1 MRRDIEI
8 QSLQHKVNHLNQNLS
23 HNLNTLEN
31 KDNEISELYEK
42 LNVLKYTV
50 KEREVEISELK
61 AYLSAAEQRAAS
73 EVQKCQAK
81 EK

>member
-1 MRRDIEI
+1 
-8 QSLQHKVNHLNQNLS
+8 
-23 HNLNTLEN
+23 LNTLEN

-73 EVQKCQAK
+73 EV
-81 EK
+81 